1 MTDNRL
7 KGRVKGLFGGA
18 SADAEM
24 LEPAEPVLA
33 DPEAERQAL
42 QVLVL
47 ARRTAEEHVATAQ
60 QESGRIRAEARAK
73 SEEIGREARAM
84 VEAAREEAARIQA
97 AAQAKAVE
105 IDREAQAVAESAR
118 RDSEKVMSDAH
129 ARAERI
135 IDDAQAK
142 ADRLEG
148 DALQQYEDVVGS
160 LEGKR
165 AALQQRIEG
174 LQQFDREYRARLRRF
189 MSGQLEALDADEPS
203 LAEVEQHMVADEP
216 PQMTRSGMRAPERV
230 RR

>member
-18 SADAEM
+18 AADAEV
-24 LEPAEPVLA
+24 LEHAEPVLA

-47 ARRTAEEHVATAQ
+47 ARRTADEHIATAQ
-60 QESGRIRAEARAK
+60 QEASRIHAEARAK
-73 SEEIGREARAM
+73 SEEIAREARAM
-84 VEAAREEAARIQA
+84 VETAREEAARIQA

-105 IDREAQAVAESAR
+105 VSREAQAHAETTR
-118 RDSEKVMSDAH
+118 RESEKVLTDARH
-129 ARAERI
+129 RAEDI
-135 IDDAQAK
+135 LDDAQAK

-174 LQQFDREYRARLRRF
+174 LQQFDREYRARLRKF

-203 LAEVEQHMVADEP
+203 LAEVEQHMVADVP
-216 PQMTRSGMRAPERV
+216 PQATRQQPV
-230 RR
+230 RRR

>member
-18 SADAEM
+18 SENSEV
-24 LEPAEPVLA
+24 LEHVDPVLA

-47 ARRTAEEHVATAQ
+47 ARRTADEHIATAQ

-73 SEEIGREARAM
+73 SEEIAREARAM

-105 IDREAQAVAESAR
+105 ISREAQAHAETTR
-118 RDSEKVMSDAH
+118 RDSEKVMTDAR
-129 ARAERI
+129 ARAEKI
-135 IDDAQAK
+135 VDDAQAK

-174 LQQFDREYRARLRRF
+174 LQQFDREYRARLRNF

-203 LAEVEQHMVADEP
+203 LSEVEQHMVADVP
-216 PQMTRSGMRAPERV
+216 PQASRNGMRAPDRA

>member
-7 KGRVKGLFGGA
+7 RGRVKGLFGGA
-18 SADAEM
+18 TADSEV
-24 LEPAEPVLA
+24 LEQVEPVLA

-47 ARRTAEEHVATAQ
+47 ARRTADEHVATAQ

-73 SEEIGREARAM
+73 SEEIARDARAM
-84 VEAAREEAARIQA
+84 VEQAREEAARIQA

-105 IDREAQAVAESAR
+105 ISREAQAHAETMR
-118 RDSEKVMSDAH
+118 RDSEQVMADAQD
-129 ARAERI
+129 RAEQI

-160 LEGKR
+160 LEAKR
-165 AALQQRIEG
+165 AALQQRIEA
-174 LQQFDREYRARLRRF
+174 LQQFDREYRARLRKF
-189 MSGQLEALDADEPS
+189 MSGQLQALDADEPS
-203 LAEVEQHMVADEP
+203 LAEVEQHMVADVP
-216 PQMTRSGMRAPERV
+216 PPARTGMRPPDRA